1 MRSLELGMVTDQA
14 QAMGTSLLGVGTAA
28 LALATKSDALDR
40 GLARLGVVSG
50 ATAAELG
57 QMRQAAIDAGLATK
71 FSPDQAVEAMTAL
84 SSAGLNARDA
94 MATLNTALNVAT
106 ASAGKLTTDQSA
118 TLVAQTMKSWG
129 LSANQASPAMDKI
142 AKMANAFSASIED
155 MPLLLANSQRGVAA
169 MGSSVTDTMVS
180 LGLVRNLMPR
190 VESAA
195 TAVGVAMESMADPKV
210 QQKLKGLGVTV
221 ADTSGKFRAFPDII
235 ADMVPALGKM
245 TQAERAAFLG
255 ATFGAD
261 AMQGLNAMFTQLT
274 NGVET
279 ADGRLLKGAAAI
291 SYLRGEIDDSKG
303 ALQKFSD
310 AAGGGFGGGL
320 DKLKAQMM
328 TLAQVAGGPLAAAFE
343 PVVNGISRV
352 VKWVARGIESMP
364 QFAKDGL
371 GKVAAVL
378 TALVVGAGGLLV
390 AGAAIGGLVIA
401 VKAAGVAIG
410 AALLPLLLIGGAV
423 ALVIM
428 GLKTAIENNVGGLGE
443 KFGSALSTVKLGWQ
457 GLAQVFTTGG
467 FSGAVET
474 ELNKAENAGLKNFVL
489 NVYGIGM
496 RIVHF
501 FESVK
506 AGFEGVVETMGPTFN
521 RLSAAFTSV
530 GVALGLTTDAST
542 GAQKSWTAFGN
553 AGKTVGSILGGAFD
567 FIVRAIAVVMEV
579 FSGFAGMWPK
589 ITASLEPAY
598 RSLSNLGMVIK
609 DVASRLGVLNP
620 GSYANGWQTF
630 GRILGGVATT
640 IGDAITKIVRLFSG
654 LWTAASGF
662 IDMIAGILTGD
673 WTMAWIGAKRVV
685 FGLLGAVLEIAGS
698 VLTTMAQMID
708 EIIKMLPE
716 CVRPD
721 INTKNHFAKFIENRR
736 ADLDQW
742 QADSEKESQSVA
754 ERTLGAGNLEAARKA
769 QEGQVMAA
777 FAQKTAP
784 ENEQGVG
791 TRHPTEVTVPMTVQV
806 MIDGEQIEA
815 AIMGVAKGPRGT
827 YPSKR

>member
-1 MRSLELGMVTDQA
+1 
-14 QAMGTSLLGVGTAA
+14 
-28 LALATKSDALDR
+28 
-40 GLARLGVVSG
+40 
-50 ATAAELG
+50 
-57 QMRQAAIDAGLATK
+57 
-71 FSPDQAVEAMTAL
+71 
-84 SSAGLNARDA
+84 
-94 MATLNTALNVAT
+94 
-106 ASAGKLTTDQSA
+106 
-118 TLVAQTMKSWG
+118 
-129 LSANQASPAMDKI
+129 
-142 AKMANAFSASIED
+142 
-155 MPLLLANSQRGVAA
+155 
-169 MGSSVTDTMVS
+169 
-180 LGLVRNLMPR
+180 
-190 VESAA
+190 
-195 TAVGVAMESMADPKV
+195 
-210 QQKLKGLGVTV
+210 
-221 ADTSGKFRAFPDII
+221 
-235 ADMVPALGKM
+235 
-245 TQAERAAFLG
+245 
-255 ATFGAD
+255 
-261 AMQGLNAMFTQLT
+261 
-274 NGVET
+274 
-279 ADGRLLKGAAAI
+279 
-291 SYLRGEIDDSKG
+291 
-303 ALQKFSD
+303 
-310 AAGGGFGGGL
+310 
-320 DKLKAQMM
+320 
-328 TLAQVAGGPLAAAFE
+328 
-343 PVVNGISRV
+343 
-352 VKWVARGIESMP
+352 
-364 QFAKDGL
+364 
-371 GKVAAVL
+371 
-378 TALVVGAGGLLV
+378 
-390 AGAAIGGLVIA
+390 
-401 VKAAGVAIG
+401 
-410 AALLPLLLIGGAV
+410 
-423 ALVIM
+423 M

-716 CVRPD
+716 WVRPD

-736 ADLDQW
+736 AD
-742 QADSEKESQSVA
+742 STSGGRTPRRSQSVA
-754 ERTLGAGNLEAARKA
+754 ERTLAPATSRPPGRLRRAGHGRIRAEDGTGERA
-769 QEGQVMAA
+769 
-777 FAQKTAP
+777 
-784 ENEQGVG
+784 GVG